1 MLETISATSTR
12 RPLAH
17 PLPPLPPPLPPTTGP
32 VAPAPTPAAIVP
44 RTSLASR
51 HSCARR
57 PPSIL
62 ATETASEM
70 PGIAEPELLEEP
82 EPAPVELPV
91 DDTPPRPYV
100 IFKQHVEI
108 EIDFREKRVHGRSHI
123 LVVPIDPDI
132 SEIYIDARQCAIDVN
147 NVTVSNCPAQ
157 AFYEDPCDKIT
168 TPDAYQWSARQ
179 WPLRKRRMERLLHH
193 RRKEVPVTG
202 HDMACCQPLDGSL
215 CVILPSADQVKKK
228 NRDAPKA
235 DQQELL
241 IHADGNVQ
249 GYRISIPFELK
260 NVNNGLHFVG
270 VDEGDMR
277 YPYVYTRHSVEPGTA
292 CSIFPCIDD
301 PGCRNPWKISIT
313 TPRTLGDAFHPPH
326 LTQQYLRSAS
336 TQNGIR
342 KRKPGEEALVRPDYG
357 LTEEDKQLEL
367 TVVCSGFLTGE
378 VVDKDDETKKTMTF
392 EVDDNKA
399 AKHIGFSVGPFEHV
413 DLWSEFR
420 SEEDDTKLGVHAA
433 KVHGYCLPGRAE
445 EVKNTCAALVT
456 AVDYFVLHFG
466 RYPFENYKVC
476 FVDDMVEDTIP
487 LCAFSLCSSRLLYPS
502 DIIDTEIET
511 TRTLVYSLASQ
522 WFGVNIVPN
531 TKSDIWL
538 VVGIAWFMTDY
549 FMKALCG
556 NNTFRFR
563 MKTMAD
569 RLVEIDVKRP
579 SLHDMG
585 EHLYLGSFE
594 VDFMNLKA
602 PLVLFILDRRLSKSS
617 GSAGISRIIS
627 RMVSKAN
634 TSTQANDDVLP
645 SDLFRKACEK
655 VGSTRLESFWN
666 QWVVGSG
673 CPRFDVFQRFN
684 KKKLCVEMTVRQT
697 QDMAAA
703 KARPIDKNDFWRDV
717 REETH
722 AVYAG
727 ELQQSFTGPMT
738 IRIHEA
744 DGTPYEHIVEIRED
758 GARSVRFE
766 IPYNTKYKRLKRNR
780 RQRERAMANNNAKE
794 EGQKELY
801 YLGDVMQHPDEVEE
815 WGFRDW
821 DEETEAKMDQESYEW
836 IRMDAD
842 FEWICEM
849 KTNLPAYMYASQLQQ
864 DRDVAAQQDSML
876 FLKQSFA
883 KSGAHPLVST
893 ILTRTLLDPRYFYG
907 VRLMAAEELPRHA
920 VQEQVD
926 WIGLKHLV
934 KTFQHFFCYPDSTTP
949 RPNNFSDKRQYM
961 IQCAIPEAM
970 AHIRGEDGK
979 CPKEARTF
987 ILGLLQANNN
997 SENAYSDQ
1005 FYICKLIKALAI
1017 CQIPDEKKAK
1027 PRMDMSLSFG
1037 DGIDEDEIM
1046 AEVVD
1051 TEPENFRDMA
1061 LEEIERYRRRDEYAP
1076 SFQNCF
1082 TVAALDALCLL
1093 MKAEVIP
1100 SSPLTFVQYLQD
1112 KTCDIVRIKACESL
1126 VELGLLDKPEFLR
1139 FFFSLISTDP
1149 SPFVRDQLFK
1159 SLCRGL
1165 ASIAIGE
1172 RTDSGKQTPQPVK
1185 EGLDLV
1191 LEQENSIME
1200 ERQKAK
1206 ARKEDLHAA
1215 LAALKQQTEDDEALQ
1230 ETIWQAL
1237 ESPVLT
1243 VTERISLLEICAL
1256 LVDEDPSLTFK
1267 VQYPGVWTANP
1278 IERVPGEKCVMKFR
1292 RHYRTKSRK
1301 IYATRAPQSPAPPPP
1316 RPEAKRT
1323 ITLNLNRTPSISSKP
1338 VAATP
1343 TSQPPPPPHAPSPAP
1358 TLPSTPPV
1366 STSAPVQPKKSIN
1379 VVTVPKPRTDSP
1391 APASKV
1397 ARQLTPNATAF
1408 SPKPATKPSSANPM
1422 SKMSKPT
1429 SITNPLSKSISKP
1442 MSKPI
1447 SKPVKPAV
1455 KPAGKPAVKP
1465 PISQEKILKNG
1476 EQRRETISVL
1486 PPIRPTIEPQQTEQK
1501 QHVPKVNGNGSLTLK
1516 TPKPLKRASTESE
1529 SGRPSKIVKL
1539 NTSGIIDAVKRLQPR
1554 SKVVTLKFTKWE
1566 RLNIGKA
1573 SPSSVTIRAAGKKST
1588 SEKKL
1593 TSNSDVA
1600 RMSSKHRATPPIT
1613 NNAPKA
1619 TPPPQ
1624 SRPRSSTPISTNQPP
1639 VNNHS
1644 GGSSGKPRKPLP
1656 DMTRRAL
1663 PSAAPNSHTSPSKTS
1678 SSASPPLPKPAP
1690 KLKIKVRPP
1699 P

>member
-1 MLETISATSTR
+1 
-12 RPLAH
+12 
-17 PLPPLPPPLPPTTGP
+17 
-32 VAPAPTPAAIVP
+32 
-44 RTSLASR
+44 
-51 HSCARR
+51 
-57 PPSIL
+57 
-62 ATETASEM
+62 M
-70 PGIAEPELLEEP
+70 PGAVEPELLEEP
-82 EPAPVELPV
+82 EPAPVELPA

-100 IFKQHVEI
+100 VFKQHVEL
-108 EIDFREKRVHGRSHI
+108 EIDFRQKRVHGRSHI
-123 LVVPIDPDI
+123 LVVPIEPDI
-132 SEIYIDARQCAIDVN
+132 TEVYIDARQCEIDVKN
-147 NVTVSNCPAQ
+147 ITVSNCPAR
-157 AFYEDPCDKIT
+157 ASYEDPCDKLAA
-168 TPDAYQWSARQ
+168 PDEYQWTAAQ
-179 WPLRKRRMERLLHH
+179 WPVRKRRIERLLHH
-193 RRKEVPVTG
+193 RRKEVPVMA
-202 HDMACCQPLDGSL
+202 HDLACCQPLDGSL
-215 CVILPSADQVKKK
+215 RVTLPTADEVKKK

-235 DQQELL
+235 DQQEML

-260 NVNNGLHFVG
+260 NVHNGLHFVG

-277 YPYVYTRHSVEPGTA
+277 YPHVYTRHSVEPGTA

-313 TPRTLGDAFHPPH
+313 CPRTLGDAFHQP
-326 LTQQYLRSAS
+326 LVAQQHATSTSAPNNS
-336 TQNGIR
+336 R
-342 KRKPGEEALVRPDYG
+342 KRKFGEEEPIKRDYG
-357 LTEEDKQLEL
+357 LTEEDKQLEM

-378 VVDKDDETKKTMTF
+378 VIDKDDETKKTMTF
-392 EVDDNKA
+392 EIDNNKA
-399 AKHIGFSVGPFEHV
+399 AKHIGFAIGPFEHV

-420 SEEDDTKLGVHAA
+420 SEEDDTKLGVSAA

-445 EVKNTCAALVT
+445 EVRNTCAALVT
-456 AVDYFVLHFG
+456 AVDHFVLHFG

-476 FVDDMVEDTIP
+476 FIDDMIEDTIP

-502 DIIDTEIET
+502 DIVDTEIET
-511 TRTLVYSLASQ
+511 TRILVYSLASQ

-531 TKSDIWL
+531 TKADIWL
-538 VVGIAWFMTDY
+538 VVGIAWYMTDY

-569 RLVEIDVKRP
+569 RLVEIDLKRP
-579 SLHDMG
+579 SLQDMG

-634 TSTQANDDVLP
+634 TSTQSNDDVLP
-645 SDLFRKACEK
+645 SDSFRKACEK
-655 VGSTRLESFWN
+655 IGSTRLESFWN
-666 QWVVGSG
+666 QWVIGSG

-697 QDMAAA
+697 QDIAAA
-703 KARPIDKNDFWRDV
+703 KVRPIDKNDFWRDV

-727 ELQQSFTGPMT
+727 ELQQAFTGPMT

-801 YLGDVMQHPDEVEE
+801 YLGDVMQHPDDVEE

-907 VRLMAAEELPRHA
+907 IRLMAAEELPRHA

-926 WIGLKHLV
+926 WIGLRHLQ
-934 KTFQHFFCYPDSTTP
+934 KTFQHFFCYPGSTTP

-979 CPKEARTF
+979 CPKEARRF

-997 SENAYSDQ
+997 SENVFSDQ
-1005 FYICKLIKALAI
+1005 FYICKLIKAVAI

-1027 PRMDMSLSFG
+1027 PQMAMSLSFG
-1037 DGIDEDEIM
+1037 DADNEDEIM
-1046 AEVVD
+1046 AEAID
-1051 TEPENFRDMA
+1051 TEPEEFRDQA

-1082 TVAALDALCLL
+1082 TVAALDALCSL
-1093 MKAEVIP
+1093 MKANVIP
-1100 SSPLTFVQYLQD
+1100 SDPLTFVQYLQD
-1112 KTCDIVRIKACESL
+1112 KTCDFVRIKACEAL
-1126 VELGLLDKPEFLR
+1126 VELGFLDKPEFLR
-1139 FFFSLISTDP
+1139 FFFSLMSTDP

-1159 SLCRGL
+1159 VLCRGL

-1172 RTDSGKQTPQPVK
+1172 RPDPNKQTPQPVK

-1191 LEQENSIME
+1191 VEQENSIME

-1215 LAALKQQTEDDEALQ
+1215 LSALKEHTEDDEELQ
-1230 ETIWQAL
+1230 EVIWQAL
-1237 ESPVLT
+1237 DSPVLT
-1243 VTERISLLEICAL
+1243 VTERINLLEICSL
-1256 LVDEDPSLTFK
+1256 LVDDDPALTVKFR
-1267 VQYPGVWTANP
+1267 YPEVWSAA
-1278 IERVPGEKCVMKFR
+1278 RGEKIRDKKHVISFR
-1292 RHYRTKSRK
+1292 KRYRTKSRG
-1301 IYATRAPQSPAPPPP
+1301 IYATQRPPSPPPP
-1316 RPEAKRT
+1316 SSRPEPKRT
-1323 ITLNLNRTPSISSKP
+1323 ITLNINRTPSISNKP
-1338 VAATP
+1338 AIPTP
-1343 TSQPPPPPHAPSPAP
+1343 SQSHPPPALSPAP
-1358 TLPSTPPV
+1358 SQPATPV
-1366 STSAPVQPKKSIN
+1366 STPIPTQPKKSIS
-1379 VVTVPKPRTDSP
+1379 VTVPKP
-1391 APASKV
+1391 
-1397 ARQLTPNATAF
+1397 
-1408 SPKPATKPSSANPM
+1408 PATSSAPVVKLAKQATSSTGLAANKPSAKPTT
-1422 SKMSKPT
+1422 KPVTKPVTKPITKPIAKPTAKHPPKPT
-1429 SITNPLSKSISKP
+1429 SKP
-1442 MSKPI
+1442 
-1447 SKPVKPAV
+1447 PVPQEKAV
-1455 KPAGKPAVKP
+1455 KNEP
-1465 PISQEKILKNG
+1465 
-1476 EQRRETISVL
+1476 RRDSIAVL
-1486 PPIRPTIEPQQTEQK
+1486 PPIRPTIEAQQSEQK
-1501 QHVPKVNGNGSLTLK
+1501 PHTPKVNGNSGLTVK
-1516 TPKPLKRASTESE
+1516 APKPLKRASTESE
-1529 SGRPSKIVKL
+1529 SGRPSKVVKL
-1539 NTSGIIDAVKRLQPR
+1539 NTSGFIDAMKKLQPR
-1554 SKVVTLKFTKWE
+1554 SKMVTVEFTAWD
-1566 RLNIGKA
+1566 RLNTRKE
-1573 SPSSVTIRAAGKKST
+1573 SPASVTIRAAGKKPT
-1588 SEKKL
+1588 SEKKS
-1593 TSNSDVA
+1593 TSSNPSPA
-1600 RMSSKHRATPPIT
+1600 PTNPRTTPAMATGVPKGTPKPT
-1613 NNAPKA
+1613 PKPAPKGTPKA

-1624 SRPRSSTPISTNQPP
+1624 SRPRSSTPTSTTQPP
-1639 VNNHS
+1639 VNPQP
-1644 GGSSGKPRKPLP
+1644 GSSSGGKPRKPLP
-1656 DMTRRAL
+1656 DMMRKPL
-1663 PSAAPNSHTSPSKTS
+1663 PSAATNPHPTPSKTS
-1678 SSASPPLPKPAP
+1678 SSSPPLTKPVP
-1690 KLKIKVRPP
+1690 KLKFKVKPHS
-1699 P
+1699 

>member
-1 MLETISATSTR
+1 
-12 RPLAH
+12 
-17 PLPPLPPPLPPTTGP
+17 
-32 VAPAPTPAAIVP
+32 
-44 RTSLASR
+44 
-51 HSCARR
+51 
-57 PPSIL
+57 
-62 ATETASEM
+62 M
-70 PGIAEPELLEEP
+70 PGVVEPEQVEEP
-82 EPAPVELPV
+82 EPAPIELPT

-100 IFKQHVEI
+100 VFKQHVEL
-108 EIDFREKRVHGRSHI
+108 EIDFRAKRVHGRSHI
-123 LVVPIDPDI
+123 LVVPIEPDI
-132 SEIYIDARQCAIDVN
+132 SEVYIDARQCKIDVDN
-147 NVTVSNCPAQ
+147 ITVSNCPAR
-157 AFYEDPCDKIT
+157 ASYEDPCNKIAI
-168 TPDAYQWSARQ
+168 PDAYQWSAPQ
-179 WPLRKRRMERLLHH
+179 WPVRKRRMEKLLHH
-193 RRKEVPVTG
+193 RRKEVPVMA
-202 HDMACCQPLDGSL
+202 HDLACCQPLDGSL
-215 CVILPSADQVKKK
+215 RVTLPSADDVKKK
-228 NRDAPKA
+228 NRDASKT

-249 GYRISIPFELK
+249 GYRISIPFELN
-260 NVNNGLHFVG
+260 NVHNGLHFVG

-277 YPYVYTRHSVEPGTA
+277 YPHVYTRHSVEPGTA

-313 TPRTLGDAFHPPH
+313 CPRTLGDAFSRP
-326 LTQQYLRSAS
+326 LATQQRLKSVG
-336 TQNGIR
+336 TLNGSR
-342 KRKPGEEALVRPDYG
+342 KRKLGEEEPVKRDYG
-357 LTEEDKQLEL
+357 LTEEDKQLEM

-378 VVDKDDETKKTMTF
+378 VVGKDDETKKTMTF
-392 EVDDNKA
+392 EVDNNKA
-399 AKHIGFSVGPFEHV
+399 AKHIGFAIGPFEHV

-420 SEEDDTKLGVHAA
+420 SEEDDTKLGVSAA

-445 EVKNTCAALVT
+445 DVRNTCAALVT
-456 AVDYFVLHFG
+456 AVDHFVLHFG

-476 FVDDMVEDTIP
+476 FVDDMVEDATP

-502 DIIDTEIET
+502 DIVDTEIET

-531 TKSDIWL
+531 TKADIWL

-569 RLVEIDVKRP
+569 RLVEIDLKRP
-579 SLHDMG
+579 SLQDLG

-655 VGSTRLESFWN
+655 IGSTRLESFWN

-697 QDMAAA
+697 QDIAAA
-703 KARPIDKNDFWRDV
+703 KVRPIDKNEFWRDV

-727 ELQQSFTGPMT
+727 ELQQAFTGPMT

-758 GARSVRFE
+758 GARSVKFE

-801 YLGDVMQHPDEVEE
+801 YLGDIMQHPDDVEE

-821 DEETEAKMDQESYEW
+821 DEDTEAKMDQESYEW

-893 ILTRTLLDPRYFYG
+893 ILARTLLDPRYFYG
-907 VRLMAAEELPRHA
+907 IRLMAAEELPRHA
-920 VQEQVD
+920 VQDQVD
-926 WIGLKHLV
+926 WIGLRHLQ
-934 KTFQHFFCYPDSTTP
+934 KAFQHFFCYPGSTTP

-970 AHIRGEDGK
+970 ATIRGEDGK
-979 CPKEARTF
+979 CPKDARRF

-997 SENAYSDQ
+997 SENVFSDQ
-1005 FYICKLIKALAI
+1005 FYICKLIKAVAL
-1017 CQIPDEKKAK
+1017 CQIPDEKKVKESK
-1027 PRMDMSLSFG
+1027 PPMAMSLSFG
-1037 DGIDEDEIM
+1037 DGDNEDEIM
-1046 AEVVD
+1046 AEPTD
-1051 TEPENFRDMA
+1051 TEPDEFRDLA

-1082 TVAALDALCLL
+1082 TVAALDALCCL
-1093 MKAEVIP
+1093 MKASIIP
-1100 SSPLTFVQYLQD
+1100 SNPLTFVQYLQD
-1112 KTCDIVRIKACESL
+1112 RTCDVVRIKACESL

-1159 SLCRGL
+1159 ALCRGL

-1172 RTDSGKQTPQPVK
+1172 KPDSSKQTPQPVK

-1191 LEQENSIME
+1191 VEQENSIME

-1206 ARKEDLHAA
+1206 ARKEDLHVA
-1215 LAALKQQTEDDEALQ
+1215 LTALKEQTGDDEQLQDVIWRALD
-1230 ETIWQAL
+1230 
-1237 ESPVLT
+1237 SPVLT
-1243 VTERISLLEICAL
+1243 VTERINLLEICSL
-1256 LVDEDPSLTFK
+1256 LVDDDPALTMKFK
-1267 VQYPGVWTANP
+1267 YPEVWSA
-1278 IERVPGEKCVMKFR
+1278 ERGEKVRDKKYVVKFSKG
-1292 RHYRTKSRK
+1292 YRTKTRGT
-1301 IYATRAPQSPAPPPP
+1301 YATQAPPPP
-1316 RPEAKRT
+1316 PPPARPEPKRT
-1323 ITLNLNRTPSISSKP
+1323 ITLNVNRTPSISGKSAVSP
-1338 VAATP
+1338 A
-1343 TSQPPPPPHAPSPAP
+1343 SQPQPVPAPSPAP
-1358 TLPSTPPV
+1358 SLPSTP
-1366 STSAPVQPKKSIN
+1366 APAPAPPQLKKSIS
-1379 VVTVPKPRTDSP
+1379 VTVSKPPVVSP
-1391 APASKV
+1391 VPAAKV
-1397 ARQLTPNATAF
+1397 MKQPTPNTDPVANKFAT
-1408 SPKPATKPSSANPM
+1408 KIATKPIT
-1422 SKMSKPT
+1422 KPT
-1429 SITNPLSKSISKP
+1429 TKHAL
-1442 MSKPI
+1442 
-1447 SKPVKPAV
+1447 KPVL
-1455 KPAGKPAVKP
+1455 KP
-1465 PISQEKILKNG
+1465 PISQEKVVKGG
-1476 EQRRETISVL
+1476 EQRRDSISVL
-1486 PPIRPTIEPQQTEQK
+1486 PPIRPTIEPQQPE
-1501 QHVPKVNGNGSLTLK
+1501 PKMPTPKISGNGSLSVK
-1516 TPKPLKRASTESE
+1516 APKPLKRASTESE
-1529 SGRPSKIVKL
+1529 SARPSKVIKL
-1539 NTSGIIDAVKRLQPR
+1539 NTSGFIDVMKKLQPP
-1554 SKVVTLKFTKWE
+1554 SKMVTVKFTAWDK
-1566 RLNIGKA
+1566 LNSRKG
-1573 SPSSVTIRAAGKKST
+1573 SPASVTIRAAGKKPALERKST
-1588 SEKKL
+1588 AG
-1593 TSNSDVA
+1593 SNHSTGA
-1600 RMSSKHRATPPIT
+1600 GNPRASPAISTGT
-1613 NNAPKA
+1613 PKA

-1624 SRPRSSTPISTNQPP
+1624 QRPRPRSSTPTSTTRPP
-1639 VNNHS
+1639 VHPKLDSS
-1644 GGSSGKPRKPLP
+1644 GGKPRKPLP
-1656 DMTRRAL
+1656 DMMRKPL
-1663 PSAAPNSHTSPSKTS
+1663 PSPASNNHPTPSKTS
-1678 SSASPPLPKPAP
+1678 SSASHSASHSTSHSASQSVSKPTPKF
-1690 KLKIKVRPP
+1690 KIKVKPHG
-1699 P
+1699 